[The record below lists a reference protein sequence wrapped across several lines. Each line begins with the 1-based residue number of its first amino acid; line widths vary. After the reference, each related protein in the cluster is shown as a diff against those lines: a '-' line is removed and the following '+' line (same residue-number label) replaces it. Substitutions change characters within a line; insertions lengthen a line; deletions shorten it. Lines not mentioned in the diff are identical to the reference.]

1 MNTTTKSSFPTIMA
15 GAGRLA
21 LQWRLLVLW
30 IGALLIPNALLT
42 VPLWQIF
49 STQLDHTLH
58 ASELAHHLTMN
69 AANDLMTSVVTDG
82 ALLKPAGLLA
92 LIVTLLLSPFLSG
105 VAIAVAR
112 AKVHGEPRLS
122 FGGLVHGG
130 IGEYWRMLRMLL
142 LAVVPLGIAGGIG
155 GALMNLADK
164 YALHAILRSDA
175 DLAAH
180 AATVATVLL
189 LLLALATVDAGRAQ
203 FALSLKRRSAIMAWG
218 RGCKLLFKR
227 PLGSIGSY
235 FVLTIVGVVVV
246 VVMGLLRINV
256 SHVEIPGFVLGL
268 ALTQLAAA
276 AMAWMRSS
284 RLFAMID
291 LARQEAPV

>member
-1 MNTTTKSSFPTIMA
+1 MNTTSKSSFFTIVA

-30 IGALLIPNALLT
+30 VGVLLIPTALLT

-49 STQLDHTLH
+49 SGQLDHTIH
-58 ASELAHHLTMN
+58 ASELAHHLSMN
-69 AANDLMTSVVTDG
+69 AAADLMTSVVIDG
-82 ALLKPAGLLA
+82 ALLKSAGAGA

-112 AKVHGEPRLS
+112 AKAHGEPQLS
-122 FGGLVHGG
+122 FGGMIHGG

-142 LAVVPLGIAGGIG
+142 LAIVPLGIAGGIG

-164 YALHAILRSDA
+164 YARQAILKSDA
-175 DLAAH
+175 DLAGH
-180 AATVATVLL
+180 AALAAMVLL

-203 FALSLKRRSAIMAWG
+203 FALSIKRRSAVKAWW
-218 RGCKLLFKR
+218 RGCKLLFRR
-227 PLGSIGSY
+227 PLASIGSY
-235 FVLTIVGVVVV
+235 LVLSAIGVVAVV
-246 VVMGLLRINV
+246 VLGLLRINV
-256 SHVEIPGFVLGL
+256 PHAEIPGFVLGL
-268 ALTQLAAA
+268 ILTQLAAA
-276 AMAWMRSS
+276 AMAWMRSA

-291 LARQEAPV
+291 LARQEAQE

>member
-1 MNTTTKSSFPTIMA
+1 MNTTSKSSFSTTVA

-30 IGALLIPNALLT
+30 IGTLLIPTALLT
-42 VPLWQIF
+42 LPLWQIF
-49 STQLDHTLH
+49 SDQLDHTIH
-58 ASELAHHLTMN
+58 ASELAHRLSMN
-69 AANDLMTSVVTDG
+69 AVNDLMTSVVTDG
-82 ALLKPAGLLA
+82 ALLKPAGILA

-112 AKVHGEPRLS
+112 AKAHGEPRLS
-122 FGGLVHGG
+122 FGGLIHGG

-142 LAVVPLGIAGGIG
+142 LAIVPLGIAGGIG
-155 GALMNLADK
+155 AALMNLADK
-164 YALHAILRSDA
+164 YAQHAILRSDA

-180 AATVATVLL
+180 AATVAAVLL
-189 LLLALATVDAGRAQ
+189 VLLALATVDAGRAQ
-203 FALSLKRRSAIMAWG
+203 FALSIKRRSAIMAWW

-235 FVLTIVGVVVV
+235 FALSIVGVVLVV
-246 VVMGLLRINV
+246 VLGLLRINV
-256 SHVEIPGFVLGL
+256 PHAEVPGFILGL

-276 AMAWMRSS
+276 AMAWMRSA

-291 LARQEAPV
+291 LARQDAPV